1 MATEQVRTMALE
13 RICHEV
19 LPSDRR
25 DALWNPAL
33 WLANKEIVALYWDT
47 REIVD
52 VKSQVTKYDG

>member
-1 MATEQVRTMALE
+1 MALE